1 MIEPSG
7 VKDVSVG
14 ANHTIFI
21 KNNGSLW
28 AMGANYNGQL
38 GDGTRNNRNQ
48 PVQIESSGVVAI
60 TTGTWGSYYLKSDG
74 SLWSMGYNE
83 HGQLGIG
90 STTGTGVKIPTEVV
104 NSGVVSLAAGGYN
117 TFFTK
122 DDGSLWGMGNWEP
135 IGKTGQRAFPIKLH
149 DFGVVSASI
158 GRYHSSMITSDGS
171 MWVMGSHGL
180 GQWGY
185 TNYFMKVDV
194 FPVIK
199 TDSNTRDTAHAV
211 LVPANL
217 PPQRLELTGGKI
229 FENGNIGAA
238 VGHVVA
244 DDFDQDSKFTYSLV
258 NGAGAT
264 HNDWFSIDANGS
276 LNAKQSLNREANSTL
291 SIRVQVM
298 DEANRTLEKTF
309 LIEVLNDPAEDLIL
323 PSSEQGLVAHWRFDE
338 KNGSVAYDSSGN
350 GYHAHLRGAGDEAWV
365 RQGKVNGAIQLDGLD
380 DYLAI
385 QGLHYSKPG
394 EIQEITISCWIKT
407 IQANTEGI
415 IFSFDR
421 SEFFRLSTGIAE
433 TNQWNRPYFSGCYNQ
448 IGLSSIG
455 TEGTLATGNWVSLS
469 ATRNGE
475 TGENKIYLNGQIDFS
490 ETKGVG
496 RGFGSDIVRYGFI
509 GNGSEADKFD
519 GLQNGTGN
527 KYSGLID
534 DLRLYH
540 RTLSDAEVASLYSSA
555 VTDTDA
561 DGLSDLEESN
571 LGTFANRADSDGDGL
586 LDGEE
591 VRGFHSYEYR
601 EGNFTWLEARLD
613 AESRGGQL
621 ATITSA
627 EENARA
633 HAALPESV
641 NAWLGGLDA
650 DLDGNFTWI
659 TDEVWG
665 YEGRDANLSNR
676 VRHHFD
682 FSDFGSGLDKLN
694 LIGDASFLQDQTL
707 SPYSDHQRLRL
718 VPAVINKYGKAELVQ
733 SVFTKDGFEVN
744 LLWQTTVPNSDS
756 SGADH
761 LIIGLWSEHNSHSFI
776 FDTYNNPSQGSGADP
791 NDVSSAMLKVQS
803 IIGGQNTLHQ
813 LIDLTNLNDFQY
825 LNNDLSNQ
833 GMVANPY
840 QIRIL
845 YEPGKLNIWLDGK
858 VVLANYSINLA
869 GGGISSSTGMSRIYL
884 TSRTG
889 SRFENHD
896 ILSWSFNALDTG
908 ESPALTMSMDGNW
921 TERPADSNFSY
932 VMERVFHSDPLK
944 PDTDGDGLLDGEEAI
959 GLEYRSNPMLVDT
972 DGDGR
977 SDREEILGVKSYELI
992 DATHTWE
999 QARDF
1004 AKLRGGHLATI
1015 TSQREQDLINPLVL
1029 NSNAWLGGS
1038 DDNLDGSWKWITGE
1052 PWSYQ
1057 NMGPGQPDNTDGN
1070 STKLNSWSRYPGKW
1084 ADNRNTNLQSYL
1096 LERII
1101 KSDPSRVELESPL
1114 LPSDQRLDW
1123 TELNPVPIAQFLYDG
1138 VDVIDGKIYVAGGS
1152 DGGYSDQFSRY
1163 DPVTDQWETLPS
1175 MSMPRRFMSSAVVD
1189 GKFYAMGGKS
1199 DASTDLNSTEIFDP
1213 VTNSWT
1219 PGPYLPRV
1227 SWSANAVSLNG
1238 KIFLTGGG
1246 GSANLDEMLE
1256 LDPIS
1261 GQWTARASL
1270 QTGRSSHSGV
1280 ALNGKIYLAGGW
1292 ESAAGNL
1299 ATVTVYDPD
1308 LDVWTDLPSMNM
1320 IRKWPSLFVVGDR
1333 LYVAVGVQNG
1343 ESLRLSSVE
1352 VYDPDAKKWVMAGL
1366 LPEAKYCAG
1375 NAVVNGKVYLFAG
1388 RNDAGMSNKMF
1399 VGEPNR
1405 IILDPEQPTVL
1416 PRSASGTYQ
1425 KISRMEKNASVYS
1438 FTALDSDVNDTIH
1451 YYLPPAE
1458 VSQITIEAENF
1469 SWGNI
1474 FYSTADAT
1482 SGYGAGIGVTG
1493 ATLNSQ
1499 RNYAVY
1505 DLNVSHAGSWKLEI
1519 RRAVNLARPCKLF
1532 VNGILVFTDGAGGT
1546 TGGWHPEYQQWK
1558 DEGTFSFRAGMNE
1571 IRIERFGYFPH
1582 IDKIRLTPQFG
1593 VAADQ
1598 DKFVINSKT
1607 GELTLKAVPDFET
1620 PQDAN
1625 GDNVY
1630 EVDVVA
1636 TDGKSSVSQRVM
1648 VYVGD
1653 IDEPTI
1659 VLNGQSVITHKEG
1672 MPFNDPGAYWVHP
1685 NEGTGSV
1692 IPSGEV
1698 RVMEVGEYKL
1708 TYNHSDS
1715 QGNQAVEKIRLVRI
1729 ENQPPTGISISSDRV
1744 EENLPIGT
1752 RVGVFKTRDPG
1763 DPDGRRAYSYQL
1775 INIQTGTEQPF
1786 SLSSDGTLRTAMVFD
1801 FENKDRYSIR
1811 VRTTDQFGGSFEK
1824 ELTIRIVD
1832 SFRPIV
1838 ETRGVVDLN
1847 GSGYRFNGELLDKGG
1862 ISGILEKGFVWAGTP
1877 RPILDQNGSFKIV
1890 SNGTGSKFNALFK
1903 DLIVGK
1909 KYFFRAYVRNREGVG
1924 YGSVLDLRSALRI
1937 FSPWWINAQP
1947 GAAANWWTSSWLGSF
1962 YMNDTN
1968 ASWVMHSE
1976 LGWLYPMESPKSGVW
1991 LWKEQLGWLWTDEEF
2006 YPFLYQ
2012 NSSAGWLYFYGASQ
2026 DRLLF
2031 YHYRDE
2037 RWMQMDSGEQ
2047 SD

>member
-1 MIEPSG
+1 M
-7 VKDVSVG
+7 
-14 ANHTIFI
+14 
-21 KNNGSLW
+21 
-28 AMGANYNGQL
+28 
-38 GDGTRNNRNQ
+38 
-48 PVQIESSGVVAI
+48 
-60 TTGTWGSYYLKSDG
+60 
-74 SLWSMGYNE
+74 
-83 HGQLGIG
+83 
-90 STTGTGVKIPTEVV
+90 
-104 NSGVVSLAAGGYN
+104 
-117 TFFTK
+117 
-122 DDGSLWGMGNWEP
+122 
-135 IGKTGQRAFPIKLH
+135 
-149 DFGVVSASI
+149 
-158 GRYHSSMITSDGS
+158 
-171 MWVMGSHGL
+171 
-180 GQWGY
+180 
-185 TNYFMKVDV
+185 
-194 FPVIK
+194 
-199 TDSNTRDTAHAV
+199 
-211 LVPANL
+211 
-217 PPQRLELTGGKI
+217 
-229 FENGNIGAA
+229 
-238 VGHVVA
+238 
-244 DDFDQDSKFTYSLV
+244 
-258 NGAGAT
+258 
-264 HNDWFSIDANGS
+264 
-276 LNAKQSLNREANSTL
+276 
-291 SIRVQVM
+291 
-298 DEANRTLEKTF
+298 
-309 LIEVLNDPAEDLIL
+309 
-323 PSSEQGLVAHWRFDE
+323 
-338 KNGSVAYDSSGN
+338 
-350 GYHAHLRGAGDEAWV
+350 
-365 RQGKVNGAIQLDGLD
+365 
-380 DYLAI
+380 
-385 QGLHYSKPG
+385 
-394 EIQEITISCWIKT
+394 
-407 IQANTEGI
+407 
-415 IFSFDR
+415 
-421 SEFFRLSTGIAE
+421 
-433 TNQWNRPYFSGCYNQ
+433 
-448 IGLSSIG
+448 
-455 TEGTLATGNWVSLS
+455 
-469 ATRNGE
+469 
-475 TGENKIYLNGQIDFS
+475 
-490 ETKGVG
+490 
-496 RGFGSDIVRYGFI
+496 
-509 GNGSEADKFD
+509 
-519 GLQNGTGN
+519 
-527 KYSGLID
+527 
-534 DLRLYH
+534 
-540 RTLSDAEVASLYSSA
+540 
-555 VTDTDA
+555 
-561 DGLSDLEESN
+561 
-571 LGTFANRADSDGDGL
+571 
-586 LDGEE
+586 
-591 VRGFHSYEYR
+591 
-601 EGNFTWLEARLD
+601 
-613 AESRGGQL
+613 
-621 ATITSA
+621 
-627 EENARA
+627 
-633 HAALPESV
+633 
-641 NAWLGGLDA
+641 
-650 DLDGNFTWI
+650 
-659 TDEVWG
+659 
-665 YEGRDANLSNR
+665 
-676 VRHHFD
+676 
-682 FSDFGSGLDKLN
+682 
-694 LIGDASFLQDQTL
+694 
-707 SPYSDHQRLRL
+707 
-718 VPAVINKYGKAELVQ
+718 
-733 SVFTKDGFEVN
+733 
-744 LLWQTTVPNSDS
+744 
-756 SGADH
+756 
-761 LIIGLWSEHNSHSFI
+761 
-776 FDTYNNPSQGSGADP
+776 
-791 NDVSSAMLKVQS
+791 
-803 IIGGQNTLHQ
+803 
-813 LIDLTNLNDFQY
+813 
-825 LNNDLSNQ
+825 
-833 GMVANPY
+833 
-840 QIRIL
+840 
-845 YEPGKLNIWLDGK
+845 
-858 VVLANYSINLA
+858 
-869 GGGISSSTGMSRIYL
+869 
-884 TSRTG
+884 
-889 SRFENHD
+889 
-896 ILSWSFNALDTG
+896 
-908 ESPALTMSMDGNW
+908 
-921 TERPADSNFSY
+921 
-932 VMERVFHSDPLK
+932 
-944 PDTDGDGLLDGEEAI
+944 
-959 GLEYRSNPMLVDT
+959 EYRSNPMLVDT